1 LQNKILTIAFW
12 DISGFSNLCEKLK
25 DHPELIAEFLREYLE
40 LATTII
46 HEYRG
51 VVDKFIGDGILS
63 YFGFKEKDD
72 KDGFIGAE
80 NAILAALTLRRS
92 FEDVK
97 TNWLQ
102 IWKKI
107 IDPDIHIDIKCGINT
122 GLVLVGLLRSGER
135 DQFTV
140 IGTHVNLASRLE
152 GRAEEGEIIISS
164 FTMAKV
170 QGKFYAE
177 SISISNDDDKIKSF
191 KGISE
196 YYKVLDK
203 VT

>member
-1 LQNKILTIAFW
+1 LLHRRLLHQLVHQKLHLQCHSHWSL
-12 DISGFSNLCEKLK
+12 SN
-25 DHPELIAEFLREYLE
+25 IY
-40 LATTII
+40 I
-46 HEYRG
+46 
-51 VVDKFIGDGILS
+51 DG
-63 YFGFKEKDD
+63 
-72 KDGFIGAE
+72 
-80 NAILAALTLRRS
+80 
-92 FEDVK
+92 
-97 TNWLQ
+97 
-102 IWKKI
+102 
-107 IDPDIHIDIKCGINT
+107 KCGINT
-122 GLVLVGLLRSGER
+122 ALVLVGLLRSGER

-170 QGKFYAE
+170 QGKFHAE
-177 SISISNDDDKIKSF
+177 SIAISHDDDKIKSF